1 MLKVAKETL
10 MFRAI
15 FQSVAS
21 ITLLVAAN
29 AVVAQTPTTS
39 NQSGVGVSAQ
49 NAAEAQQKAVPR
61 SDTATVVRTGPTATD
76 RTREAAS
83 TVGSAASAA
92 VDRSTTGRSMADM
105 DARDSSG
112 STMTARQ
119 ARPARADRN

>member
-1 MLKVAKETL
+1 
-10 MFRAI
+10 MFKAI
-15 FQSVAS
+15 FQSAAS
-21 ITLLVAAN
+21 ITLLVVAN

-49 NAAEAQQKAVPR
+49 NAAEAQQKAVSR
-61 SDTATVVRTGPTATD
+61 SDTATVVRTGPTVAD

-92 VDRSTTGRSMADM
+92 VDRSTSGRSTANM

-119 ARPARADRN
+119 TRPARADRN